1 MEKLKE
7 IFARIQFKNTSRS
20 IQNLVIFA
28 LIGISLILAGS
39 FFFKENDHSE
49 ARSED
54 LTENSSYSDYETR
67 MTMQLEQILSAIDG
81 VGKVEVMLTIANESE
96 SEIAYSITE
105 SQSTTQENDN
115 QGGQRIIDQ
124 NNSSETAVMVNEGG
138 GNKPFITRENRP
150 EIKGVMVVADGAQ
163 IPEIKYQLNQAVQ
176 TALDLP
182 SHKVVIYARKK

>member
-39 FFFKENDHSE
+39 FFFKENDHPE

-138 GNKPFITRENRP
+138 GNKPFITRK
-150 EIKGVMVVADGAQ
+150 ID
-163 IPEIKYQLNQAVQ
+163 
-176 TALDLP
+176 
-182 SHKVVIYARKK
+182 RKLKE